1 MLPISSPFP
10 TLYFTEI
17 VYGVSNGLKI
27 IYATRFDSCN
37 YLRQNEKQEDLR
49 AYLSPSILNRDIA
62 FKLAACRLVVA
73 VELKCKSQLKQ
84 EAKFR
89 VERSPLMIY
98 VNQNQLDQVEYLIEQ
113 SIKGFHVLFDN
124 EGIREAFLKI
134 EAGAER
140 ANEAIAKHIESMIL
154 QPTLVAKKAYLESL
168 NSPVYLR
175 VVRMYFS
182 IVENNIYESLKYVQ

>member
-1 MLPISSPFP
+1 M
-10 TLYFTEI
+10 
-17 VYGVSNGLKI
+17 
-27 IYATRFDSCN
+27 
-37 YLRQNEKQEDLR
+37 
-49 AYLSPSILNRDIA
+49 
-62 FKLAACRLVVA
+62 
-73 VELKCKSQLKQ
+73 
-84 EAKFR
+84 
-89 VERSPLMIY
+89 ERSPLMIY

-134 EAGAER
+134 EAGAERAVEAGAER